1 MKRSLTSHSSTSDLA
16 QAFRFSNLSLRSRLN
31 ILPVRGEGGLSRRD
45 KKLGHHL
52 SLFLGPQSSF
62 YYCLSTMQH
71 RVTAN
76 LLKRCLCMS
85 TRTITKLESEAAMRK
100 GQTLIM
106 AGPWHDRV

>member
-1 MKRSLTSHSSTSDLA
+1 M
-16 QAFRFSNLSLRSRLN
+16 
-31 ILPVRGEGGLSRRD
+31 
-45 KKLGHHL
+45 

-62 YYCLSTMQH
+62 YFCLSTVQH
-71 RVTAN
+71 GVTAS
-76 LLKRCLCMS
+76 LLKRCLCKS